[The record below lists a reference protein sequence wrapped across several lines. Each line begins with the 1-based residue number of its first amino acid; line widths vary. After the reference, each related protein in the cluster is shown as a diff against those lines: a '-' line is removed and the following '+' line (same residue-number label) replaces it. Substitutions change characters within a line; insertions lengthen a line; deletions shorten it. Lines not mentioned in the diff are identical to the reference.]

1 LKRAAAPGKKIS
13 SWGFPGTYLWGMP
26 SLRFLRAVSLTEG
39 LSFLLLL
46 LVAMPL
52 KYAWGY
58 PHAVQYLGWAHGAL
72 FLTLHGLLLQALV
85 GGRLPFKTVCLIALA
100 AWLPTGP
107 LFADRLLR
115 TPPPR

>member
-72 FLTLHGLLLQALV
+72 FLSLHGLLLQALV
-85 GGRLPFKTVCLIALA
+85 GKRLPFKTVCLIALA

-107 LFADRLLR
+107 FFADRLLK
-115 TPPPR
+115 TPPSR

>member
-1 LKRAAAPGKKIS
+1 
-13 SWGFPGTYLWGMP
+13 MP

-85 GGRLPFKTVCLIALA
+85 GGVFQPPVKQRRGYHPFNYIILKKIQLK
-100 AWLPTGP
+100 
-107 LFADRLLR
+107 R
-115 TPPPR
+115 

>member
-1 LKRAAAPGKKIS
+1 MKRAAVPGKKNS
-13 SWGFPGTYLWGMP
+13 SRAAPGAYFWGMP
-26 SLRFLRAVSLTEG
+26 RLRFLRAVSLTEG

-52 KYAWGY
+52 KHIWGY
-58 PHAVQYLGWAHGAL
+58 PHAVQYIGWAHGAL
-72 FLTLHGLLLQALV
+72 FLTLNGLLLQALV

-107 LFADRLLR
+107 FFADRLLR